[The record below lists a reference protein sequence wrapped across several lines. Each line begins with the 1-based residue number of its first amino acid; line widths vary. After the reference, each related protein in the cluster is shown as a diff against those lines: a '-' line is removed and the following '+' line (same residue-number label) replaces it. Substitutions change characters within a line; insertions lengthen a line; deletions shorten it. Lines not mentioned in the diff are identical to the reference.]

1 MGEPP
6 HSKPPG
12 SPRERAPA
20 TRDPADITADPELPI
35 VARLVVEVRSDGSRT
50 ITRGAIEDAIS
61 GETVAVEARADSPL
75 ELSMNLAK
83 MLLQA
88 PALASQGVRA
98 GLPTAADLRKAARR
112 RIGRFGRRLR
122 SRLRGDDPDAGEAG

>member
-1 MGEPP
+1 MGDPP
-6 HSKPPG
+6 RSDRDDP
-12 SPRERAPA
+12 PRERRPAP
-20 TRDPADITADPELPI
+20 RDPASVAADPELPV

-50 ITRGAIEDAIS
+50 VTRGAIEDVLS

-88 PALASQGVRA
+88 PALASQGLRA
-98 GLPTAADLRKAARR
+98 GLPTPADLRKAARR
-112 RIGRFGRRLR
+112 RLGRLGKRLR
-122 SRLRGDDPDAGEAG
+122 SRLRGDDPDARDD